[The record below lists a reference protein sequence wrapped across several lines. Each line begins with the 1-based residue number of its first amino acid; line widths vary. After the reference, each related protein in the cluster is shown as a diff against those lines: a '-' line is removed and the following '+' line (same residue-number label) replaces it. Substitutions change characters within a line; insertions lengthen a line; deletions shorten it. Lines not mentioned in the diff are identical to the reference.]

1 MATIANL
8 TIKKSDG
15 TTDIVWSSV
24 NGSAGDKQPAI
35 WRSNT
40 IGGNVAVR
48 PEFRAMARTSGAAD
62 AQVRRVNCEF
72 FYPEYYTIDG
82 QQKVVN
88 KCWGAFAFNS
98 PSAAADVVRVEAAYQ
113 FTGLLRAITADIYS
127 GYMPS

>member
-1 MATIANL
+1 MPTIANI
-8 TIKKSDG
+8 TIKKYD
-15 TTDIVWSSV
+15 TVTDIVWSSI

-40 IGGNVAVR
+40 VGGNVAVR

-62 AQVRRVNCEF
+62 AQVRRVNAEF

-88 KCWGAFAFNS
+88 KCWGAFAFNA
-98 PSAAADVVRVEAAYQ
+98 PLAAADVARQEAAVQ
-113 FTGLLRAITADIYS
+113 FTGLLRAIVSDIVS